1 MDDNQVVINAAEIE
15 AWHLRDV
22 TARNYIF
29 ATLTKAM
36 KQNLYSCETAA
47 AMWTRLDTQY
57 QLRAAEN
64 LHLLWQSFYDFT
76 HHVGTLTQCKMI
88 IPRLY
93 LTSSLSL
100 DDDMTSHIQ
109 KLTSVSNKLR
119 ELGQPL
125 DEMQLVTKALA
136 TLPEKFRVVRSV
148 WASVPLN
155 ERTIDNLLQ
164 RLRSEENVLKSYER
178 EDAAKDAAYAATL
191 EPLSICLTKKICYK
205 ISHLSQLA
213 HGSFPELVIL
223 NWK

>member
-100 DDDMTSHIQ
+100 DDHTYSKANKRFGQAERTWSTFRRDAVGDEGSSHPSRKIQ
-109 KLTSVSNKLR
+109 SCQVG
-119 ELGQPL
+119 LGQCTS
-125 DEMQLVTKALA
+125 Q
-136 TLPEKFRVVRSV
+136 
-148 WASVPLN
+148 
-155 ERTIDNLLQ
+155 RTNNRQSPSTIEI
-164 RLRSEENVLKSYER
+164 RRKS
-178 EDAAKDAAYAATL
+178 
-191 EPLSICLTKKICYK
+191 P
-205 ISHLSQLA
+205 Q
-213 HGSFPELVIL
+213 VI
-223 NWK
+223 

>member
-36 KQNLYSCETAA
+36 KQNLYSCKTAA

-109 KLTSVSNKLR
+109 KLTSEDLR
-119 ELGQPL
+119 EPVCGEDVVLSSL
-125 DEMQLVTKALA
+125 M
-136 TLPEKFRVVRSV
+136 TLSPSFVVVSA
-148 WASVPLN
+148 ASFGV
-155 ERTIDNLLQ
+155 
-164 RLRSEENVLKSYER
+164 SE
-178 EDAAKDAAYAATL
+178 
-191 EPLSICLTKKICYK
+191 
-205 ISHLSQLA
+205 
-213 HGSFPELVIL
+213 GSGPANPSLIYLF
-223 NWK
+223 

>member
-76 HHVGTLTQCKMI
+76 HHV
-88 IPRLY
+88 
-93 LTSSLSL
+93 
-100 DDDMTSHIQ
+100 DDDMTTHIQ
-109 KLTSVSNKLR
+109 KLTSVSDKLR

-125 DEMQLVTKALA
+125 DEMQLVKKALA

-164 RLRSEENVLKSYER
+164 RLRSEENVFKSYER
-178 EDAAKDAAYAATL
+178 EDAAKDAAYAAKNYNSSRGRGRGRGRGGK
-191 EPLSICLTKKICYK
+191 PF
-205 ISHLSQLA
+205 H
-213 HGSFPELVIL
+213 
-223 NWK
+223 